1 MGKPWL
7 SEIKQVNQGQKP
19 KPKFELKQS
28 DHRTK
33 KLHPIL
39 PILHK

>member
-19 KPKFELKQS
+19 KPNLNSSNLITGQKALS
-28 DHRTK
+28 HTAN
-33 KLHPIL
+33 IT
-39 PILHK
+39 